1 MNKCTELDIQEML
14 PDLLHGTL
22 GADARARVEAHI
34 ASCEDCAEELQVLRT
49 VKSAA
54 VFVPAIDVDQV
65 IRQIP
70 PYRTIVP
77 AAQAPARS
85 RLVSWLVAASLLVV
99 VLGGGSLLM
108 IQKPP
113 MVGEVATVGNLP
125 SKNGVS
131 TRKGSATDVAPKVS
145 TTAPTI
151 PTKPAPHALALASAV
166 DGLTDNNLRQLMNDM
181 DSFDALP
188 TTEPGPAVSVDNGDG
203 LDQGSR

>member
-54 VFVPAIDVDQV
+54 VFIPSIDVDRLV
-65 IRQIP
+65 RQIP

-77 AAQAPARS
+77 VTQAPARS
-85 RLVSWLVAASLLVV
+85 RLVSWLVAASLVVV

-108 IQKPP
+108 IQKTPTI
-113 MVGEVATVGNLP
+113 GRVATRGP
-125 SKNGVS
+125 S
-131 TRKGSATDVAPKVS
+131 TPPSAV
-145 TTAPTI
+145 
-151 PTKPAPHALALASAV
+151 PTKAGSTGGGAATETPRVSAIPPTTAPHALAFASGV
-166 DGLTDNNLRQLMNDM
+166 DGLSDNNLRQLMNDM
-181 DSFDALP
+181 NSFDALP
-188 TTEPGPAVSVDNGDG
+188 ASEPGPAISVDNGDG

>member
-1 MNKCTELDIQEML
+1 MNKCTELNIQEML

-22 GADARARVEAHI
+22 GANARAQVEAHV

-54 VFVPAIDVDQV
+54 VFIPAIDVESV
-65 IRQIP
+65 VRQIP

-85 RLVSWLVAASLLVV
+85 RLVSWLVAASFVVV

-108 IQKPP
+108 IQKAPT
-113 MVGEVATVGNLP
+113 VGQVATVGNLP
-125 SKNGVS
+125 PRNGVS
-131 TRKGSATDVAPKVS
+131 TQKGNATDVAPKVS
-145 TTAPTI
+145 TTVPTI
-151 PTKPAPHALALASAV
+151 PATPAPHALALASAV
-166 DGLTDNNLRQLMNDM
+166 DGLSDSNLRQLMNDM
-181 DSFDALP
+181 NSFDALP
-188 TTEPGPAVSVDNGDG
+188 TTEPGPAISVDNSDG

>member
-1 MNKCTELDIQEML
+1 MNNCTELDIQEML

-22 GADARARVEAHI
+22 DADARAQVEAHI

-54 VFVPAIDVDQV
+54 VFIPAIDVASV
-65 IRQIP
+65 VRQIP

-85 RLVSWLVAASLLVV
+85 RLVSWLVAASLAVV

-108 IQKPP
+108 IQKAPT
-113 MVGEVATVGNLP
+113 VGRVATLGR
-125 SKNGVS
+125 S
-131 TRKGSATDVAPKVS
+131 TPPNA
-145 TTAPTI
+145 APTKTSNTVVRATI
-151 PTKPAPHALALASAV
+151 DTPRAPATPAPHALAFASGV
-166 DGLTDNNLRQLMNDM
+166 DGLSDSNLRQLMNDM

-188 TTEPGPAVSVDNGDG
+188 ASEPGPAISVDNGDG

>member
-1 MNKCTELDIQEML
+1 MNKCTELDIREML
-14 PDLLHGTL
+14 PDLLHGAL

-54 VFVPAIDVDQV
+54 VFIPAIDVASV
-65 IRQIP
+65 VRQIP

-85 RLVSWLVAASLLVV
+85 RFVSWLVAASLAVV

-108 IQKPP
+108 VQKTPT
-113 MVGEVATVGNLP
+113 VGRVATLGR
-125 SKNGVS
+125 S
-131 TRKGSATDVAPKVS
+131 TSPNAAPTKLSNTGGRATTDTPRAPAIS
-145 TTAPTI
+145 TT
-151 PTKPAPHALALASAV
+151 PAPHALAFASSV
-166 DGLTDNNLRQLMNDM
+166 DGLSDNNLRQLMNDM

-188 TTEPGPAVSVDNGDG
+188 ASEPGPAISVDNGDG